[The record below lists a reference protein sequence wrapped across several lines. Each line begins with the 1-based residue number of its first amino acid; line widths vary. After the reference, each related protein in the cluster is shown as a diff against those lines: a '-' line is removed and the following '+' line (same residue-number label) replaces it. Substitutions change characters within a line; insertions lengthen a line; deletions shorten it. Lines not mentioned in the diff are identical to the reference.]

1 MALRLARSALT
12 EREAADYIRDRAG
25 HWTDRDMTETG
36 NEPDP
41 VTIAQALIACRSVT
55 PAEGG
60 ALAFLAGA
68 LGAAGFKTERL
79 AFSAP
84 GTADVDNLF
93 ATVGTGSPHLVFA
106 GHTDVVPP
114 GEERRWTHPP
124 FAGVIDGEALY
135 GRGAVD
141 MKGGIAAFVAA
152 ALGFLQAETRRGTLS
167 LLITGDEEGPRIN
180 GTVKLI
186 EWARDRGYR
195 FDAALVGEPT
205 SQACLGDTI
214 KVGRRGSLSG
224 TIRVFGRQG
233 HVAYP
238 HRADNPVDAMVRI
251 ADRLMGLVLDKG
263 SAAFEP
269 SNLEITS
276 IDVGNPSFNVI
287 PAEARARFNVRFN
300 DNWTLETLKPW
311 LEHAIDEAAAGAR
324 HELAIEPGASDW
336 FLTRSEALIGELSSA
351 IRDATGETPS
361 ISTGGGT
368 SDAFFFKNVCP
379 VVEFGLVG
387 DTMHQVDERV
397 PIADLGRLTGI
408 YRLFLDRFFA
418 DAVPRS

>member
-1 MALRLARSALT
+1 MALPHARSGLT
-12 EREAADYIRDRAG
+12 EGEGPDYIRDRAG

-41 VTIAQALIACRSVT
+41 VSIAKALIACRSVT

-60 ALAFLAGA
+60 AIAFLAGVLA
-68 LGAAGFKTERL
+68 KAGFNTERL

-84 GTADVDNLF
+84 GTADVENLF
-93 ATVGTGSPHLVFA
+93 ATVGMGPPHLVFA

-114 GEERRWTHPP
+114 GDETRWTHPP
-124 FAGVIDGEALY
+124 FAGVIAADALY

-141 MKGGIAAFVAA
+141 MKGGVAAFVAA
-152 ALGFLQAETRRGTLS
+152 SLGLLQAGKPRGTLS

-180 GTVKLI
+180 GTVKVI
-186 EWARDRGYR
+186 EWARQRGHY

-205 SQACLGDTI
+205 SQARLGDTI

-224 TIRVFGRQG
+224 TIRVAGRQG

-238 HRADNPVDAMVRI
+238 HLADNPVDGMVCI
-251 ADRLMGLVLDKG
+251 AERLIGAVLDRG
-263 SAAFEP
+263 STAFEP

-300 DNWTLETLKPW
+300 DNWTVETLKAW
-311 LEHAIDEAAAGAR
+311 LKRELDQAAANAGY
-324 HELAIEPGASDW
+324 ELAIEPGASDW
-336 FLTRSEALIGELSSA
+336 FLTRSDALVAELSAA
-351 IRDATGETPS
+351 IKDATGQAPAL
-361 ISTGGGT
+361 STGGGT
-368 SDAFFFKNVCP
+368 SDAFFFKSVCP
-379 VVEFGLVG
+379 VVELGLRG

-397 PIADLGRLTGI
+397 PVADLGRLTGI